1 MPDGSPLLLL
11 LPAVVVEGDP
21 VEGGQATP
29 GPHRVQRHHRVEVC
43 GGVEGG
49 QEQGRGE
56 GAGSRVPHGP
66 LQGGQAIH
74 ALPRLQAGARVGARH
89 RHRRARHHPPGRE
102 VVVDGGH
109 GGDGQR
115 KGTHRTVEAVQLHRV
130 GDAVR
135 QLVPPPPGQSSLEA
149 TGLRD
154 ARMALGPTVYTDT
167 TVSNAL
173 SAVVTTRLPVHAAV
187 HAYHTEA

>member
-1 MPDGSPLLLL
+1 M
-11 LPAVVVEGDP
+11 
-21 VEGGQATP
+21 
-29 GPHRVQRHHRVEVC
+29 
-43 GGVEGG
+43 
-49 QEQGRGE
+49 
-56 GAGSRVPHGP
+56 
-66 LQGGQAIH
+66 
-74 ALPRLQAGARVGARH
+74 
-89 RHRRARHHPPGRE
+89 
-102 VVVDGGH
+102 
-109 GGDGQR
+109 
-115 KGTHRTVEAVQLHRV
+115 
-130 GDAVR
+130 R